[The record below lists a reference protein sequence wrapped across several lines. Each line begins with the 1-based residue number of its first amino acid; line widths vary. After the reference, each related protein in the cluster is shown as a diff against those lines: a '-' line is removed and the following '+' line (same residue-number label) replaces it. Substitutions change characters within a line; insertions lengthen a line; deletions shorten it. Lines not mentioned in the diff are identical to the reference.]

1 MYETVIELE
10 PTGSV
15 VRLIAATPLFTAPD
29 PMGLPPLRKLAKP
42 PITAPPLASTVA
54 VRVSLEPNAEFVGD
68 ALSAVVVG
76 AAATVIPMTFETEAA
91 KFELP
96 P

>member
-1 MYETVIELE
+1 VIEFV

-15 VRLIAATPLFTAPD
+15 VRLIIATPLFTVAD
-29 PMGLPPLRKLAKP
+29 PMGLPPLRKLATP
-42 PITAPPLASTVA
+42 PVTALPLASTVA
-54 VRVSLEPNAEFVGD
+54 VKVTLEPNAELVDD

-76 AAATVIPMTFETEAA
+76 AAATVIPMTFESEAA
-91 KFELP
+91 KFEVP